1 MDRIVL
7 SAPAKVN
14 WSLDVVGKRPDGYHL
29 LATVMQAVSLS
40 DRVEVELR
48 PAAEGLSL
56 ACDAPG
62 IPCDSRNTCHRAAA
76 RFLAQAGP
84 ALRAGV
90 RVRIGKRIPESAG
103 LAGGSADAA
112 ATLVAISRL
121 APGAVSP
128 ADLAEIAVATGAD
141 VPFCLFG
148 GTALCEGIGE
158 ILTPLPALDGVPLL
172 LLKPP
177 FGVSTPAAF
186 RALSL
191 DALEDRPDTAAVC
204 RAVAARDLAAL
215 SAAAGNVLWPV
226 ARAQHPALGDALD
239 ALGAT
244 GPAFRRMSGSG
255 PTLFAAYAD
264 ADARDRAL
272 RAPALEALR
281 ASGWF
286 LTACDAVAHGPRE
299 EAA

>member
-1 MDRIVL
+1 MDRIAL
-7 SAPAKVN
+7 AAPAKIN

-40 DRVEVELR
+40 DRVDVELR

-56 ACDAPG
+56 ACDVPG
-62 IPCDSRNTCHRAAA
+62 IPCDARNTCHRAAA
-76 RFLAQAGP
+76 RFLSLAGP
-84 ALRAGV
+84 AGRTGV
-90 RVRIGKRIPESAG
+90 RVRIAKRIPEAAG
-103 LAGGSADAA
+103 LAGGSTDAA
-112 ATLVAISRL
+112 ATLVALARL
-121 APGAVSP
+121 MPGAVSA

-158 ILTPLPALDGVPLL
+158 ILTPLPAWEGIPLL

-215 SAAAGNVLWPV
+215 DRAAGNVLWPV
-226 ARAQHPALGDALD
+226 ARDEHPALGAALE
-239 ALGAT
+239 ALRAAGSAV
-244 GPAFRRMSGSG
+244 ARLSGSG
-255 PTLFAAYAD
+255 PTLFAAFAD
-264 ADARDRAL
+264 PDARDRAAASSVL
-272 RAPALEALR
+272 DALR
-281 ASGWF
+281 GAGWF
-286 LTACDAVAHGPRE
+286 LAPCATLAHGPQE
-299 EAA
+299 VDA